1 MNYNAKEKC
10 TFGLQQVHYLGHII
24 FQDGVK
30 MDEEKISS
38 ITSMA
43 DTKNIDGIKK
53 IPWFSQVLS
62 KIHQGFYY

>member
-1 MNYNAKEKC
+1 MHFWTAASAF
-10 TFGLQQVHYLGHII
+10 FGAYHLS
-24 FQDGVK
+24 DGVK

-53 IPWFSQVLS
+53 IPWFS
-62 KIHQGFYY
+62 

>member
-10 TFGLQQVHYLGHII
+10 TFGLQQVHSLGHII

-43 DTKNIDGIKK
+43 NTKNIDGIKK
-53 IPWFSQVLS
+53 IPWFS
-62 KIHQGFYY
+62 